1 MPSSIDPVQETLKE
15 LEDLITHELVE
26 SNTID
31 TPLTRHD
38 LLTELVNEMKAEMPD
53 TLAKRA
59 MLAIFDW
66 YLENLLRESRFEDP
80 IPME

>member
-1 MPSSIDPVQETLKE
+1 MPSSIEPVQETLKE
-15 LEDLITHELVE
+15 LEDLITKELTE
-26 SNTID
+26 TNTID
-31 TPLTRHD
+31 TPLNRHE
-38 LLTELVNEMKAEMPD
+38 LLTEIVDELKVEMPD